1 MYAFNNDLIINI
13 VPIYNEEQIKKIIK
27 IQSNVRGMEIRDK
40 IKLKGKNKQLIKKEN
55 IQKTNEFTYEKNIS
69 KEIDENDLELNEKFE
84 RIIVIKNKY
93 LFYINFYHYS
103 LKMI

>member
-40 IKLKGKNKQLIKKEN
+40 IKLKGKNKQLIKKETN
-55 IQKTNEFTYEKNIS
+55 KKTNEFTYEKNIS